1 MKLKLDDDGH
11 AVLVDGKPVY
21 VADDGKEFP
30 IDGGQLY
37 GRVRDLTTENAG
49 HRKAKDEAE
58 AKLKPFEGIADPAV
72 ALKALET
79 VANIKDGELVAAG
92 KVDEIRAGAK
102 KAAEEASA
110 AALKARD
117 DQIAALTTDNGK
129 LQTQIVGEMIGGAFA
144 RSKFVAEKVAV
155 PPPMLEKTYGGNFKI
170 EDGKV
175 VAYDASGTQ
184 IFSRVTGESAS
195 FDEALEIL
203 ISADPYKDHILKG
216 QMGAGGGA
224 ANGGAAGG
232 AKTLPRSQ
240 FEKLPPADQMAKMKE
255 GFTLTEA

>member
-1 MKLKLDDDGH
+1 MKLKLDDAGN

-49 HRKAKDEAE
+49 HRKAKEDAE
-58 AKLKPFEGIADPAV
+58 TKLKGFDGIADPTA

-79 VANIKDGELVAAG
+79 VANIDAGQLVAAG
-92 KVDEIRAGAK
+92 KVEEIKAGAK
-102 KAAEEASA
+102 KAAEDAAA

-117 DQIAALTTDNGK
+117 DQIAALTTDKDK
-129 LQTQIVGEMIGGAFA
+129 LQGQLVGEMIGGAFA

-175 VAYDASGTQ
+175 IAYDANGQ
-184 IFSRVTGESAS
+184 IFSRVTGQPAS

-203 ISADPYKDHILKG
+203 IAADPYKEHILRG
-216 QMGAGGGA
+216 T
-224 ANGGAAGG
+224 GAAGSG
-232 AKTLPRSQ
+232 AQGGGGGTGGKTLPRSQ
-240 FEKLPPADQMAKMKE
+240 FEKLPPADQMTKMKE
-255 GFTLTEA
+255 GYTLTEA